1 MTQDLLIIHNT
12 LLPMK
17 ELKDYQVFLF
27 GSRVRGDFPKNSDY
41 DIGILGKDKMDL
53 REYLAVKR
61 SLDELPYSIDLVDFG
76 RASPEFKSIALK
88 NISVWKK

>member
-1 MTQDLLIIHNT
+1 MTTDLLTIKNT
-12 LLPMK
+12 ILHMK
-17 ELKDYQVFLF
+17 ELKDYQIFLF
-27 GSRVRGDFPKNSDY
+27 GSRAKGDFRKNSDY
-41 DIGILGKDKMDL
+41 DIGILGKEKMDL

-76 RASPEFKSIALK
+76 RASPEFKSVALK